1 MPNHQVNLYY
11 TGKVSNFGIDFNADY
26 TFRKQRNC
34 NQQLELSEKD
44 LDRDVN
50 TENLT
55 RSNLFAEKLIVSYPL
70 LKGQIEVGEEYTNT
84 RWESNFNNPEGY
96 IANYCCPLNMIDL
109 SELVV
114 FPTSSDDLR
123 LSKPSCACALVLFFG
138 SYCVWRAFYHG
149 GQRFLPV
156 FLRVLQEP
164 LYVDIVH
171 QHDSHYRGQP

>member
-1 MPNHQVNLYY
+1 MLINRVNCVCFHGIRSPSEYPTKLRKKLEICKYFRRFLYDRY
-11 TGKVSNFGIDFNADY
+11 LKSFAIKL
-26 TFRKQRNC
+26 RK
-34 NQQLELSEKD
+34 SAI
-44 LDRDVN
+44 
-50 TENLT
+50 
-55 RSNLFAEKLIVSYPL
+55 SASFSFSYAIIQ
-70 LKGQIEVGEEYTNT
+70 K
-84 RWESNFNNPEGY
+84 
-96 IANYCCPLNMIDL
+96 YCCPLNMIDL

>member
-1 MPNHQVNLYY
+1 MYKIVEERFQKLYKQYAVNSEQADEYSSYLKY
-11 TGKVSNFGIDFNADY
+11 VSEDG
-26 TFRKQRNC
+26 T
-34 NQQLELSEKD
+34 
-44 LDRDVN
+44 
-50 TENLT
+50 
-55 RSNLFAEKLIVSYPL
+55 NLFDVPQEF
-70 LKGQIEVGEEYTNT
+70 QTNELVLQALET
-84 RWESNFNNPEGY
+84 KNNPVHLSTRRAIE
-96 IANYCCPLNMIDL
+96 NYCCPLNMIDL